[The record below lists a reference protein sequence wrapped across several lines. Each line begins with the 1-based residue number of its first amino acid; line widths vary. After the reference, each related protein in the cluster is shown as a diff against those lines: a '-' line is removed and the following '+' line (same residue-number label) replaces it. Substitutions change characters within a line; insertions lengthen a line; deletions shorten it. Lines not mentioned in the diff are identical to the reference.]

1 VDELPTRAEGRD
13 AWTALMDEIGEVCPA
28 GGAWTSETRPLR
40 DAARITRITKRTAAS
55 DHG

>member
-28 GGAWTSETRPLR
+28 GGAWTSEARPLR